1 MADRSAMLKLLQE
14 IETEMRG
21 LSLWE
26 TVAPPADAFDSQL
39 PFCFDTMRFSQWLQ
53 WVFVAR
59 FRAIIA
65 GGHRL
70 PESCGVANMAE
81 EALRELDVQ
90 TDALVVLLK
99 AFDAQFP
106 SAGQ

>member
-1 MADRSAMLKLLQE
+1 MADRSAMLELLQE

-26 TVAPPADAFDSQL
+26 TVAPPAAAFDSQL

-65 GGHRL
+65 GGHML
-70 PESCGVANMAE
+70 PDACAVANMAE
-81 EALRELDVQ
+81 EALRELEVQ
-90 TDALVVLLK
+90 TDALVALLK
-99 AFDAQFP
+99 EFDAQFS

>member
-26 TVAPPADAFDSQL
+26 TVAPPAAAFDSQL

-65 GGHRL
+65 GGHML
-70 PESCGVANMAE
+70 PDACAVANMAE
-81 EALRELDVQ
+81 EALRELEVQ
-90 TDALVVLLK
+90 TDALVALLK

-106 SAGQ
+106 SAVQ

>member
-1 MADRSAMLKLLQE
+1 MADRSAMLELLQE

-26 TVAPPADAFDSQL
+26 TVAPPAAAFDSQL

-59 FRAIIA
+59 FRATIA
-65 GGHRL
+65 GGHML
-70 PESCGVANMAE
+70 PAARAVANMAE
-81 EALRELDVQ
+81 EALRELEVQ
-90 TDALVVLLK
+90 TDTLVALLK
-99 AFDAQFP
+99 AFDAQFSP
-106 SAGQ
+106 ADQ